1 MSSLLV
7 LSYLT
12 VSYLTVSTVGLGGV
26 VPQYDFLDDVNSDML
41 DSMTSEMAHADYK
54 NVAESCDKIAAQA
67 DAAVEHCQTAFSY
80 VFNFIAKQE
89 KGSGPSWRPT
99 MTGLILT
106 AAPIGKGVSM
116 WVSEEGMEDFLLKGK
131 DAVKEI
137 SLSPTEPPPGS
148 LGSLDYRA

>member
-1 MSSLLV
+1 MSSLL
-7 LSYLT
+7 LL
-12 VSYLTVSTVGLGGV
+12 SYLTVSTVGLGGV

-54 NVAESCDKIAAQA
+54 TVAESCDKIAAQA

-131 DAVKEI
+131 DAVKDI
-137 SLSPTEPPPGS
+137 SLSPSQPLPGS
-148 LGSLDYRA
+148 LGSLDYCP